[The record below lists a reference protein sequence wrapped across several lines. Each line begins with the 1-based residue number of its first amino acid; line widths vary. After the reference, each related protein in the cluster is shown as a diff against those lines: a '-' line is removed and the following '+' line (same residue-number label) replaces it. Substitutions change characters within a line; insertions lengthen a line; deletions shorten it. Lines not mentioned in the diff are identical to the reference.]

1 MEDVNPYRMKPEE
14 TYDFQIKTTWQAIAR
29 MYNEMAA
36 RYQSTMA
43 TGFVLL
49 NIDTE
54 SGTPSTLLGPKMGME
69 ATSITRLLKSME
81 ERGLIE
87 RLPNPVD
94 RRSVLVFLTDF
105 GKEKREDAKQAVL
118 DFNHS
123 IDEVLTQKEKS
134 TFFEVIKK
142 INEVITDKK
151 SELQNL

>member
-1 MEDVNPYRMKPEE
+1 MKPEE

-29 MYNEMAA
+29 MYNEMAS
-36 RYQSTMA
+36 RYESTMA

-49 NIDTE
+49 NLDFD

-69 ATSITRLLKSME
+69 ATSITRLLKTME

-87 RLPNPVD
+87 RRPNPTD
-94 RRSVLVFLTDF
+94 KRSVLVFLTEF

-123 IDEVLTQKEKS
+123 VDEVLTQKEKAA
-134 TFFEVIKK
+134 FFEVMKK
-142 INEVITDKK
+142 INRVITDKK
-151 SELQNL
+151 SELQNI